1 MGGIIRFFKAAQF
14 YDDFVIVSSIALLFF
29 QAIDSQTKDS
39 LPHEFSYDP
48 PFYVKMIPV
57 STIHRLVN
65 FTVEVCGKD
74 QKFSRLKKVLF

>member
-1 MGGIIRFFKAAQF
+1 MKAAQF
-14 YDDFVIVSSIALLFF
+14 YNDDFVIGSSIALLFF

-48 PFYVKMIPV
+48 PFYVKMIPL

-74 QKFSRLKKVLF
+74 QKFSRLMKALF